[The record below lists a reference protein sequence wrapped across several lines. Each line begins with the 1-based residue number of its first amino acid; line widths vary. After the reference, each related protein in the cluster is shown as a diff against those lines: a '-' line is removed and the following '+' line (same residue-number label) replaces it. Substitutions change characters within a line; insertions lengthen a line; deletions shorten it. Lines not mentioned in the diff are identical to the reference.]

1 MGSTYAGVFE
11 DWEFAIARKISSEF
25 LANHSWI
32 IKGYG
37 LEDLVQEC
45 LIQWHLARHTYD
57 ESKGASQRT
66 YMANVARHRLQ
77 NILEEQLAEKRG
89 ADRNAMSLDQPL
101 PDQQATLEDLIPA
114 LENYDLFL
122 RLDLER
128 TMAKLSVLQK
138 KVGLFLWQGYSVT
151 EIARELGKGRASIY
165 DEISRIKKIF
175 RDEGLDEYLN

>member
-1 MGSTYAGVFE
+1 MLGPLKIG
-11 DWEFAIARKISSEF
+11 EFAIARKISSEF

-32 IKGYG
+32 KGYG
-37 LEDLVQEC
+37 LEDLIQEC

-57 ESKGASQRT
+57 VSKGASRRT

>member
-32 IKGYG
+32 KGYG
-37 LEDLVQEC
+37 LEDLIQEC

-57 ESKGASQRT
+57 VSKGASRRT

-101 PDQQATLEDLIPA
+101 PDQQATLED
-114 LENYDLFL
+114 
-122 RLDLER
+122 
-128 TMAKLSVLQK
+128 
-138 KVGLFLWQGYSVT
+138 
-151 EIARELGKGRASIY
+151 
-165 DEISRIKKIF
+165 
-175 RDEGLDEYLN
+175 

>member
-1 MGSTYAGVFE
+1 MGSTYAGAFE

-32 IKGYG
+32 KGYG
-37 LEDLVQEC
+37 LEDLIQEC

-57 ESKGASQRT
+57 VSKGASRRT

-175 RDEGLDEYLN
+175 CDEGLDEYLK